1 MKTFCFYNHKGG
13 TGKTTLLIL
22 LAAYLRYFHGLRV
35 KVMDA
40 QCPEYPTVLF
50 RGQDLKNAQEEGTY
64 LSNFLKKREEQAPF
78 PIEMVG
84 RPVNEYTED
93 DIRRLAWKVNEEI
106 RRNEYDYLLL
116 DFPGGGWSQKTPIA
130 CLAKNHLLSGIYVPF
145 STEFQE
151 SADAYR
157 LACNFQRMGQP
168 YRLLWYRLQDEYLK
182 HKAAELDECERKLS
196 EQGIEFSKNRIRAFN
211 KATQTSDVRCFVRNT
226 LCWPDRYVKMV
237 CPELIDLFE
246 EIIQF
251 LQNA

>member
-1 MKTFCFYNHKGG
+1 M
-13 TGKTTLLIL
+13 LIL

-40 QCPEYPTVLF
+40 QCPEYPIVLF

-64 LSNFLKKREEQAPF
+64 LSNYLKKREEQAPF

-145 STEFQE
+145 SAEFQE

-157 LACNFQRMGQP
+157 LACNFRKMGQP

>member
-1 MKTFCFYNHKGG
+1 M
-13 TGKTTLLIL
+13 LIL

-40 QCPEYPTVLF
+40 QCPEYPIVLF

-145 STEFQE
+145 SAEFQE

-157 LACNFQRMGQP
+157 LACNFRKMGQP